1 MRGGENLKLNID
13 LLANEIAIET
23 IEYSK
28 VLCNRYMSAYTHK
41 KQTPAM
47 LQQSVINQ
55 LIIALIGKE

>member
-1 MRGGENLKLNID
+1 MKLNID
-13 LLANEIAIET
+13 LIANEIAIET

-28 VLCNRYMSAYTHK
+28 CLCNRYMTAYNHN
-41 KQTPAM
+41 KQTPAI